1 MRNPW
6 KLNSDWHL
14 DNSQF
19 RPFQNN
25 KRQPTISQNASL
37 DGTKVD
43 SSAIKEIKY
52 DKESKVLSILFIN
65 GNTYYDFEEVPEEVV
80 KSFLE
85 SKSKGSYYNTYIK
98 KYRRKE

>member
-14 DNSQF
+14 DNSKF
-19 RPFQNN
+19 KPFQN
-25 KRQPTISQNASL
+25 KRQPTRSQNASL
-37 DGTKVD
+37 DGTPVD

-52 DKESKVLSILFIN
+52 DKESKVLSILFTN
-65 GNTYYDFEEVPEEVV
+65 GSTYYDFDNVPEEVV

-98 KYRRKE
+98 KYRRK